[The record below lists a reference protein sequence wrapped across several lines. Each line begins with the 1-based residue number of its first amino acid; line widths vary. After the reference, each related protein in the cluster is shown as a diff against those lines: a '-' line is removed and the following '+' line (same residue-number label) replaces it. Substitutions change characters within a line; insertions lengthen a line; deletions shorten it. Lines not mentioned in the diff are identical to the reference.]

1 MLDWREMVAR
11 YPQAQ
16 LRLLEG
22 GDHGLSDFA
31 DHLGAIV
38 QFLNLAT

>member
-1 MLDWREMVAR
+1 MVAR
-11 YPQAQ
+11 YPRAQ

-31 DHLGAIV
+31 DHLPTVLG
-38 QFLNLAT
+38 FLDLV

>member
-1 MLDWREMVAR
+1 VAR
-11 YPQAQ
+11 YPHAR

-31 DHLGAIV
+31 DHLDTVA
-38 QFLNLAT
+38 QFLQLA